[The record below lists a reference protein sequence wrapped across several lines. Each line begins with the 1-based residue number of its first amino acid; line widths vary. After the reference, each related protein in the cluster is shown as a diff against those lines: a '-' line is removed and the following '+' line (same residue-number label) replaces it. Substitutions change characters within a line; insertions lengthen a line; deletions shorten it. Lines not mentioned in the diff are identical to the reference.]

1 MTTLVDSKNTVS
13 VIMFWGNKSSSK
25 CEVVRMMVESLMD
38 WEEILR
44 IEMTK

>member
-13 VIMFWGNKSSSK
+13 VIMFLGSNSSSK
-25 CEVVRMMVESLMD
+25 CEVVRMVVESLMD